1 MTDVKIPKLGMS
13 TVEVDVAKWLVGVG
27 ARVAVGTP
35 LVEIETEK
43 ATVEVEAEV
52 VEAVAMEIKRAVEAA
67 QIRRLLRIR
76 LSRSNTPI

>member
-35 LVEIETEK
+35 LVEVETEK

-52 VEAVAMEIKRAVEAA
+52 AGVVTDILVAAGATTEVGAVIC
-67 QIRRLLRIR
+67 RIR
-76 LSRSNTPI
+76 EDDNI